1 MSSALACASGSR
13 AAAESQLRFL
23 LEVVDIFEE
32 HRRPLG
38 GAVYS
43 ALLRCCARTG
53 NVATAEALVAKRY
66 GGRLVE
72 LRRAEVDEVLSLE
85 KAALIV

>member
-1 MSSALACASGSR
+1 MISVATMEATCASER
-13 AAAESQLRFL
+13 PTAAAISLMTGWRSTGL
-23 LEVVDIFEE
+23 TRV
-32 HRRPLG
+32 
-38 GAVYS
+38 
-43 ALLRCCARTG
+43 RCCARTG